1 MRQHGRESQ
10 VNEHSLPALH
20 KSLSPGFKIASS
32 CLRLMVNNI
41 IHSLFLSQLWN
52 NMIKKR
58 YPCWPSKAA
67 GEQSLGIMRSWS
79 WVHPSIIYTLQE
91 MESPKGQIA
100 WMLKSETPSVSFPF
114 YLLTYYCISMREISQ
129 GIGCN
134 STFFVRLPKTEKERP
149 SPITVPLKAVPVLL
163 RLQIH

>member
-1 MRQHGRESQ
+1 M
-10 VNEHSLPALH
+10 EHPLSALH
-20 KSLSPGFKIASS
+20 KSPSPGFKSPIRVR
-32 CLRLMVNNI
+32 LRVNNI
-41 IHSLFLSQLWN
+41 IHSPYLSQLWN

-67 GEQSLGIMRSWS
+67 GKQSLGIMRSWS
-79 WVHPSIIYTLQE
+79 WMHPSIIYTLQE

-100 WMLKSETPSVSFPF
+100 WMLKSKAPSVSFPF

-134 STFFVRLPKTEKERP
+134 FTFLCDCQRPKKRP
-149 SPITVPLKAVPVLL
+149 SPTMVPLKAVPVLL